1 MKEGTEILKKSERAA
16 LLTTIVTIFLAIGKA
31 IAGIISANLVLLTDA
46 LHSGVDVFPI
56 LASWFGLR
64 IAQREPDEKFPYGY
78 YKAESIATLFVSI
91 FILYAAFEFIRKGY
105 SKLFE
110 ISTVSYPIVAGGVAL
125 SSVIISLMIAR
136 YQKSIGE
143 ETNSQS
149 LIANSKE
156 SLMDV
161 FSSIL
166 VLLAIILSYFNI
178 RYIEGAVTILIALL
192 ILKVGIESIK
202 DSIYALMDI
211 SPSKDIEKKVI
222 KIIGSISG
230 VEGFQNLKLRKSGPF
245 IFGEVTVKVRKF
257 VDVDRA
263 HEIANKME
271 AQLENNIERLDSFT
285 THIEPYETPKKR
297 IAMPVVEDKGLASQ
311 LSEHFGRA
319 PYFLI
324 VSVDKEKDKIEN
336 HEILNNKFED
346 KDIRAGLNA
355 AHLIIDEKIDD
366 LITTNIGEISFH
378 TLRDNL
384 VSIYKS
390 PIESAES
397 AVKTHIKNNLEEL
410 MEPTR
415 EKD

>member
-1 MKEGTEILKKSERAA
+1 MKEGKEILKKSERAA

-105 SKLFE
+105 YKLFE
-110 ISTVSYPIVAGGVAL
+110 ISTVSYPLVAGGVAL
-125 SSVIISLMIAR
+125 SSVVISLMIAR

-143 ETNSQS
+143 QTNSQS

-178 RYIEGAVTILIALL
+178 RYVEGAATILIALL

-211 SPSKDIEKKVI
+211 SPSKDIERKVI

-230 VEGFQNLKLRKSGPF
+230 VEGFQDLKLRKSGPF

-271 AQLENNIERLDSFT
+271 AKLEHKIERLDSFT

-297 IAMPVVEDKGLASQ
+297 IAIPVIEDKGLDSQ

-366 LITTNIGEISFH
+366 LITANIGEISFH
-378 TLRDNL
+378 TLRDHL
-384 VSIYKS
+384 VSIYKTTIGNAENAIKLH
-390 PIESAES
+390 IE
-397 AVKTHIKNNLEEL
+397 NNLEEL